1 MERRFG
7 GGERRSFG
15 GGRSFGGPRRFNN
28 SGPREMHKAVCSEC
42 KQECEVPF
50 KPSGDRPVLCLTC
63 FKKKRESEGGGFGRS
78 EHRSDHRSENREAA

>member
-1 MERRFG
+1 MERQF

-15 GGRSFGGPRRFNN
+15 GPRRFGGGQRRFN

-50 KPSGDRPVLCLTC
+50 KPTEGRPVLCLNC
-63 FKKKRESEGGGFGRS
+63 FKKKRESEGGGF
-78 EHRSDHRSENREAA
+78 HRNNRDSDH